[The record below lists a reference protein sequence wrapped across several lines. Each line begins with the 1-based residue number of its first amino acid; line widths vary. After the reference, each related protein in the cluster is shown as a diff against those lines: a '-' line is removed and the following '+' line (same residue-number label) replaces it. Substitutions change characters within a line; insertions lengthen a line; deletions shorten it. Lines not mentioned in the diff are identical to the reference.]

1 MNGPLIL
8 RLVREQRVRLPLEVL
23 LIAIWG
29 FLLVAVFATSEVFTK
44 QLEAQAEQFGGLLD
58 LVGLDPLAQWAS
70 IGFQHPIF
78 LLGGGLFSVGL
89 GIRAIAGE
97 LEAGSLALAL
107 SRALPRRTWFASH
120 LLVLVIGCLVIAE
133 SYALGCLLATVFT
146 SPMGNLEIGS
156 MLLAGV
162 QGGLLL
168 LALGAIGFVISA
180 FSSERGRA
188 LSWSVGVIVVLY
200 AANFLL
206 PLWSPTEQVAKISPF
221 AWFNPAPLLQNGTVA
236 WGDWL
241 VLALYAAVPL
251 SVAAWQFARRDLAG
265 G

>member
-1 MNGPLIL
+1 MNRALII
-8 RLVREQRVRLPLEVL
+8 RLVREQRIRLPLEVL
-23 LIAIWG
+23 LIATWG
-29 FLLVAVFATSEVFTK
+29 FLLVAVFATSDVFTK
-44 QLEAQAEQFGGLLD
+44 QLEAQTEQFGDLLN

-78 LLGGGLFSVGL
+78 LLGGGLFAVGL
-89 GIRAIAGE
+89 GVRAIAGE

-107 SRALPRRTWFASH
+107 SRPLARRTWYVSH
-120 LLVLVIGCLVIAE
+120 VIVLIVGCVVLSEA
-133 SYALGCLLATVFT
+133 YALGCLLATAVT
-146 SPMGNLEIGS
+146 SPMGHLEAS
-156 MLLAGV
+156 WMLLAGL
-162 QGGLLL
+162 QGALLL
-168 LALGAIGFVISA
+168 LALGGIGFIFSA

-206 PLWSPTEQVAKISPF
+206 PLWSPTKQAAKLSPF
-221 AWFNPAPLLQNGTVA
+221 GWFDSAPLLQRGDVA

-241 VLALYAAVPL
+241 VLAIYAAVPL
-251 SVAAWQFARRDLAG
+251 AIAAWQFMRRDLAG

>member
-1 MNGPLIL
+1 MNGPLIS
-8 RLVREQRVRLPLEVL
+8 RLIREQRIRLPLEIL
-23 LIAIWG
+23 LIGAWG
-29 FLLVAVFATSEVFTK
+29 FLLVAVFATSDVFTK

-78 LLGGGLFSVGL
+78 LLGGGLFAVGL

-97 LEAGSLALAL
+97 LEAGSLALSL
-107 SRALPRRTWFASH
+107 SRPMARRTWYSSH
-120 LLVLVIGCLVIAE
+120 VLVLVVGCLIISEA
-133 SYALGCLLATVFT
+133 YALGCLLATVFT
-146 SPMGNLEIGS
+146 SPMGNLEAS
-156 MLLAGV
+156 WMLLAGV

-168 LALGAIGFVISA
+168 LSLGGIGFLISA

-188 LSWSVGVIVVLY
+188 LSWSVGIIVILY

-206 PLWSPTEQVAKISPF
+206 PLWTPAKQFAKLSPF
-221 AWFNPAPLLQNGTVA
+221 GWFNPAPLLQRGEVA

-251 SVAAWQFARRDLAG
+251 AIAAWQFARRDLAG